1 MIPPTHPQ
9 FVRITFGSVV
19 AALLL
24 VNAAPGATVPFVSAD
39 VRSLVS
45 GTVNSSGVYFYL
57 DAKQATELPSTT
69 IQTFVSGAGIGSGQ
83 VVGSDNQIDATW
95 VQPDLGSAA
104 FRFAASS
111 NPLGNNL
118 PTFVS
123 SSSGLSYTFLTG
135 PNPVVFTG
143 VWSVGGDNP
152 ESLDP
157 LRIVGFGVFPNMDV
171 NPGTFEIP
179 FDANTAYSIAFQPRI
194 LKSSSTA
201 FDLDVKATATLN
213 WSITAVPEPQNS
225 AIVIILSGLAL
236 MRYRRVG
243 STVSA

>member
-24 VNAAPGATVPFVSAD
+24 VNAAPGATVTFVSAD

-104 FRFAASS
+104 FRFAAYS

-194 LKSSSTA
+194 LESSSTA

-243 STVSA
+243 STVPA